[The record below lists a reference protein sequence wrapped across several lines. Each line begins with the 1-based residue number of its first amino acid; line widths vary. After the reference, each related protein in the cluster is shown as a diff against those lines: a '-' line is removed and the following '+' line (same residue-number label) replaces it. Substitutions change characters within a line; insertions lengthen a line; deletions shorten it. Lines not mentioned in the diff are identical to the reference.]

1 MSWFNNLKIASKL
14 LVGFGLLIVLMIVLG
29 VFSIVRLR
37 DVNDLSTEIET
48 NWLPSC
54 VTVSDMNTN
63 TSDFRVSELQH
74 ILSTDT
80 KDMDKYEKDMAQ
92 VLTNFNKNDEKYKKL
107 ISSDEERKI
116 YEDFSAKWKSYLEE
130 HNKIVTLSRENK
142 NEEAKAL
149 IRGNSQKYFD
159 EASDKLLAL
168 IDLNSKGAI
177 DASKRGDVLY
187 DNSRLLIISLLVGA
201 VLVGM
206 VAGFFIS
213 NAISKP
219 IGEAVETAQRLSVGE
234 LSADM
239 AVKSTD
245 ETGQLISSM
254 NKMTNYLREMS
265 NIADSI
271 AQGDLSKNV
280 DPKSSRDVFGIAF
293 RKMTETLRNVAGVAE
308 KIADG
313 DLNVRVEAQ
322 SSADAFGNAF
332 KGMVSNLRRMAKVA
346 ESIAKGNLA
355 VEVAPKSESD
365 IFGNTFKNMVDS
377 LRAIVQELR
386 ENSQVL
392 SSSAEELVAV
402 ASNQSAVITQQA
414 SSIQEI
420 TTTLDEI
427 RATVEQASDR
437 AKSVASVAEQSLE
450 ISKAG
455 QQELEQV
462 VGAMSKIKDQVE
474 TIAENILDLSEKTI
488 QIGEITSSVNDI
500 AEQSN
505 LLAVNAAIE
514 ATKAGEAGKG
524 FGVVA
529 VEVKNLAARSKKA
542 TTQVRSILAEI
553 QKAANSTVMV
563 TEEGSKKVDNG
574 VDQVYRIGN
583 NIKNLHEV
591 IVESSTAAKQIAYA
605 STQQVTGIEQ
615 ISIAMKQINQGTN
628 ESVASA
634 RQQKATAQNLSQLAS
649 SLTSIVQRYQL

>member
-1 MSWFNNLKIASKL
+1 MILLGGFSVYRLQEVNSIAA
-14 LVGFGLLIVLMIVLG
+14 
-29 VFSIVRLR
+29 
-37 DVNDLSTEIET
+37 EINE
-48 NWLPSC
+48 NWLPSALHL
-54 VTVSDMNTN
+54 SDMNTN
-63 TSDFRVSELQH
+63 TSDFRVAELQH
-74 ILSTDT
+74 ILSTDP
-80 KDMDKYEKDMAQ
+80 KEMANYEKDMAQ
-92 VLTNFNKNDEKYKKL
+92 VIANFNKNNEAYKKL
-107 ISSDEERKI
+107 ISSSEEQKL
-116 YEDFSAKWKSYLEE
+116 YDDFSAKWKAYLAE
-130 HNKIVTLSRENK
+130 HDKILELSRVNR

-149 IRGNSQKYFD
+149 IRGKSQEYFD
-159 EASDKLLAL
+159 DFSGKLLTM
-168 IDLNSKGAI
+168 IELNTKGGVEAG
-177 DASKRGDVLY
+177 KRGDEVY
-187 DNSRLLIISLLVGA
+187 KSSRLLIIGLLIGA
-201 VLVGM
+201 VLIGM
-206 VAGFFIS
+206 LAGIFIS
-213 NAISKP
+213 NTISKP
-219 IGEAVETAQRLSVGE
+219 INEAVETAQRLSVGE
-234 LSADM
+234 LSAEM
-239 AVKSTD
+239 TVKSTD

-265 NIADSI
+265 SVADSI
-271 AQGDLSKNV
+271 AQGDLSKNI

-293 RKMTETLRNVAGVAE
+293 RRMTENLRMMASVAE

-313 DLNVRVEAQ
+313 NLNVKVEAQ
-322 SSADAFGNAF
+322 SSVDAFGNAF
-332 KGMVSNLRRMAKVA
+332 KGMIDNLRKMSRVA
-346 ESIAKGNLA
+346 EAIAKGNLA
-355 VEVAPKSESD
+355 VEIQPKSEAD
-365 IFGNTFKNMVDS
+365 AFGTTFKNMLES
-377 LRAIVQELR
+377 LRNIVKELN
-386 ENSQVL
+386 ENSQIL
-392 SSSAEELVAV
+392 STSAEELVAV
-402 ASNQSAVITQQA
+402 ATNQSAVITQQA
-414 SSIQEI
+414 SAIQEI

-437 AKSVASVAEQSLE
+437 AKSVAHISEQSLE

-462 VGAMSKIKDQVE
+462 VGAMSNIKDQVE
-474 TIAENILDLSEKTI
+474 NIAENILDLSEKTI